1 MTGEERSTPQAS
13 TEPPRVVAT
22 DSAVELLTKL
32 SELHGGLMI
41 HQSGGCC
48 DGSAPMCYPV
58 DEYRVGQRDVLV
70 GEISL
75 ADPLPTVRV
84 WINGDQFELWKHTQ
98 LILDVV
104 PGRGAGF
111 SLEAPEGVRFL
122 SRSRA
127 FTAAEN
133 EALAAHPPLTG
144 ATIGV

>member
-1 MTGEERSTPQAS
+1 MTDSATVA
-13 TEPPRVVAT
+13 RVVAT

-58 DEYRVGQRDVLV
+58 GEYRIGQRDVLV
-70 GEISL
+70 GEVSL
-75 ADPLPTVRV
+75 PEPLPTVRV
-84 WINGDQFELWKHTQ
+84 WINGDQFEVWKHTQ

-111 SLEAPEGVRFL
+111 SLEAPEGLRFL
-122 SRSRA
+122 SRSRV
-127 FTAAEN
+127 FTDEEN
-133 EALAAHPPLTG
+133 EQLAGFPPLTG
-144 ATIGV
+144 ADLDV

>member
-1 MTGEERSTPQAS
+1 MSDNGTP
-13 TEPPRVVAT
+13 ERVVAT
-22 DSAVELLTKL
+22 EAAVELLTKL

-48 DGSAPMCYPV
+48 DGSAPMCYPAG
-58 DEYRVGQRDVLV
+58 EYRIGQRDVLV
-70 GEISL
+70 GEIDL
-75 ADPLPTVRV
+75 PEPLPTVRV

-127 FTAAEN
+127 FNEDEN
-133 EALAAHPPLTG
+133 ELLAASPPETG
-144 ATIGV
+144 ASLGV